1 MPSVGDVVE
10 LLTRLISIDTTTAD
24 PDRGYANRGD
34 YRRAIDELL
43 SYCREHRLEAR
54 YIDLGDS
61 RVGIKPHLLVKA
73 GDRGLKLLLLTHFD
87 TVPADVRE
95 WSTPPFEA
103 KASGG
108 RIYGRGAADN
118 KGALAAC
125 LTALSELASESLENT
140 IVLLAACDEEC
151 GGPYGVS
158 RVAEMLAEG
167 ELGVKPDL
175 CWVVDAYSEYI
186 AVGASGSIILKVEVE
201 GKGGHSAY
209 PYKALNPIYPLA
221 QVALEVEKWGR
232 ELEERELSEHPC
244 AEGYAVVPARAS
256 ATVLVANPSMA
267 GNIIPERG
275 VLKLN
280 LRVPPGLD
288 MRRLELEAIRR
299 ITSVVGNRWSSY
311 RAKVEVEEAFKPYYT
326 DLSRSREAAWLAS
339 LLREGKPELQC
350 AVELASNDGCYFS
363 WLPVICYG
371 CIRRDCNIHAPD
383 EFVYVEDLERL
394 KEAVKKAALTEFR

>member
-1 MPSVGDVVE
+1 MVE
-10 LLTRLISIDTTTAD
+10 LLSRLIEVDTTTAN
-24 PDRGYANRGD
+24 PDEGYVNRGD
-34 YRRAIDELL
+34 YGRALDVLL
-43 SYCREHRLEAR
+43 SCCRDWGLEAR
-54 YIDLGDS
+54 YIDVGDR
-61 RVGIKPHLLVKA
+61 RVGLKPHLLVRVGSKGA
-73 GDRGLKLLLLTHFD
+73 TLLLLTHFD
-87 TVPADVRE
+87 VVPADARE

-103 KASGG
+103 RVHDG
-108 RIYGRGAADN
+108 RVYGRGAADN

-125 LTALSELASESLENT
+125 LTALGELAGESLENT

-151 GGPYGVS
+151 GGPYGV
-158 RVAEMLAEG
+158 RRIAEVLAESK
-167 ELGVKPDL
+167 LGIRPDL

-209 PYKALNPIYPLA
+209 PYRALNPIYPLA
-221 QVALEVEKWGR
+221 QVALRIEEWGR
-232 ELEERELSEHPC
+232 ELEEHELSEHPC
-244 AEGYAVVPARAS
+244 MEGYTMVPARAS
-256 ATVLVANPSMA
+256 VTAFVANPSMA

-275 VLKLN
+275 ALKLN

-311 RAKVEVEEAFKPYYT
+311 RARVEVEEAFKPYYT
-326 DLSRSREAAWLAS
+326 DLSRSREASWLVS
-339 LLREGKPELQC
+339 LLREDKPELQC

-363 WLPVICYG
+363 WLPVVCYG

-383 EFVYVEDLERL
+383 EFVYIEDLERL
-394 KEAVKKAALTEFR
+394 KDAVKKAALTELR